1 MNLRI
6 ITAPRDLGTA
16 DLAALLRSKGL
27 NIKPASIRR
36 AHCIKGEYLGITPH
50 KLPNGRLI
58 WPGDAVRRLLSDW
71 AQEKQS

>member
-27 NIKPASIRR
+27 NIKPASILR
-36 AHCIKGEYLGITPH
+36 AHCIKGEYLGITPR

-58 WPGDAVRRLLSDW
+58 WPGDAVHRLLSDG

>member
-36 AHCIKGEYLGITPH
+36 AHCVKGEYLGITPR
-50 KLPNGRLI
+50 KLPNGRLV
-58 WPGDAVRRLLSDW
+58 WPGDAVRRLLSEGV
-71 AQEKQS
+71 QEGQS